1 MPTTGEASSSTCNRE
16 AKEHWFLENHPKR
29 SESGVR
35 VHTYFVFACMALVA
49 GFRAYKAKADEAK
62 QRGRETGIHRYRRR
76 LEMENRDK
84 VAVFIGD
91 HFGIFRSFEFAL
103 LGGMR
108 VREREIMGETPQTV
122 LRRYGAHIPESH
134 GQAEPRDL
142 LPEDQATPTS
152 NTTSRV
158 GPRRAKG

>member
-108 VREREIMGETPQTV
+108 VREREVMGESSETV
-122 LRRYGAHIPESH
+122 LRRYDPASIG
-134 GQAEPRDL
+134 
-142 LPEDQATPTS
+142 
-152 NTTSRV
+152 
-158 GPRRAKG
+158 